1 MAILEETQRQRPAMH
16 INGLLSPF
24 ADMRTMSSNGDKPYR
39 RHERMVPALRPERHR
54 MLIRTPRDLG
64 AVIRDRRQRRG
75 WSQRELAERV
85 GASRQWVN
93 AVEKGKARTEVGLAL
108 RALDALDVTLRLDR
122 DDRANDEDDGLDIDA
137 IDIDKIV
144 DSAREK
150 GR

>member
-1 MAILEETQRQRPAMH
+1 
-16 INGLLSPF
+16 
-24 ADMRTMSSNGDKPYR
+24 
-39 RHERMVPALRPERHR
+39 

-64 AVIRDRRQRRG
+64 AAIRDRRQQRG

-93 AVEKGKARTEVGLAL
+93 AVEIGKARTEVGLVL

>member
-1 MAILEETQRQRPAMH
+1 
-16 INGLLSPF
+16 
-24 ADMRTMSSNGDKPYR
+24 
-39 RHERMVPALRPERHR
+39 

-64 AVIRDRRQRRG
+64 AAIRDRRQQRG

>member
-1 MAILEETQRQRPAMH
+1 
-16 INGLLSPF
+16 
-24 ADMRTMSSNGDKPYR
+24 
-39 RHERMVPALRPERHR
+39 

-64 AVIRDRRQRRG
+64 AAIRDRRQQRG

-144 DSAREK
+144 DSARGEGAMTTELVALLGDREA
-150 GR
+150 GRVRRDRRGAALLRP